1 MSFSS
6 ICSGFG
12 IIKSNGNPPYTSN
25 YERPTPNV
33 KSLKV
38 TKLGEL
44 GTTRKCTIEL
54 QAWTDEQLNEI
65 AKCYFLPGMS
75 VRVQFGWSVNASGA
89 QVAGPITNKL
99 TDSKANCEIF
109 NRASSEACYDG
120 FQGKIGNYQYS
131 MNNDAGWDITLEIIS
146 AAVFVA
152 DSKTDTSSND
162 CNCTAKVD
170 GNEVPVGNDDVGIA
184 MLNILGDEASV
195 KAQLNFVG
203 LSPSLHAATIEY
215 NGAGRTVF
223 GEESSGFM
231 AALSNMWDD
240 NLEEPFLTVKA
251 FHEIINKHAIPKLF
265 GQIDT
270 KDPIEIELKHPD
282 LAVSADIRICYVPG
296 VATSDELIEQI
307 VEGSPDSAIVG
318 NKLRYDNVMI
328 NAVYVMKCLKELANQ
343 SEPSKGISLQQL
355 LTTIHTGIN
364 NCLGNIASFEILDAS
379 GKCDGTENP
388 VLQLVDTG
396 TAATANVINIEP
408 AGSNSGT
415 SIIREFNLETKLTD
429 SMKSMALYAYTPAQ
443 GVADPC
449 YGKFDAFRQNKAT
462 NLSEPKASTAKTEKP
477 QCTSSKGKYEV
488 NCESTSPTD
497 NWKKA
502 IETSQ
507 EEVTA
512 DSVGALQTARRSLIA
527 ERDSSDNKSC
537 PTILP
542 FEFSF
547 TVDGIGGFKFGQ
559 YVTHPR
565 IPESIRSAWNFQV
578 TSVEHD
584 ISDTNDWKTTV
595 KTVARFK
602 PK

>member
-1 MSFSS
+1 
-6 ICSGFG
+6 
-12 IIKSNGNPPYTSN
+12 
-25 YERPTPNV
+25 
-33 KSLKV
+33 
-38 TKLGEL
+38 
-44 GTTRKCTIEL
+44 
-54 QAWTDEQLNEI
+54 
-65 AKCYFLPGMS
+65 
-75 VRVQFGWSVNASGA
+75 
-89 QVAGPITNKL
+89 
-99 TDSKANCEIF
+99 
-109 NRASSEACYDG
+109 
-120 FQGKIGNYQYS
+120 

-152 DSKTDTSSND
+152 DSKTDTSTND

-170 GNEVPVGNDDVGIA
+170 GNEVPVGNDNVGIA
-184 MLNILGDEASV
+184 VLNILGDETSV
-195 KAQLNFVG
+195 NTQLSAIG
-203 LSPSLHAATIEY
+203 LSPSEHAAVIQY

-240 NLEEPFLTVKA
+240 NLEEPFLSVKA
-251 FHEIINKHAIPKLF
+251 FHQIINKHAIPELF

-270 KDPIEIELKHPD
+270 SEPIQIELKHPD

-296 VATSDELIEQI
+296 VAASDELIEE
-307 VEGSPDSAIVG
+307 VLEGSPSSAVVG
-318 NKLRYDNVMI
+318 DKLIYDNVMI
-328 NAVYVMKCLKELANQ
+328 NCVYIMKSLKELANQ
-343 SEPSKGISLQQL
+343 SEVGKGISLQQL

-364 NCLGNIASFEILDAS
+364 NCIGNIASFEILDAS
-379 GKCDGTENP
+379 GKCDGTKHP
-388 VLQLVDTG
+388 ILQLVDTG
-396 TAATANVINIEP
+396 TAAKANVINIEP

-415 SIIREFNLETKLTD
+415 SIVREFNLETKLTD

-462 NLSEPKASTAKTEKP
+462 NLTEPEAAAAKTQKP
-477 QCTSSKGKYEV
+477 PCPESKGKYTV
-488 NCESTSPTD
+488 TCESTSPRD
-497 NWKKA
+497 NWTKA
-502 IETSQ
+502 IETAKDEITQ
-507 EEVTA
+507 DAVN
-512 DSVGALQTARRSLIA
+512 ALQSARRSLIA
-527 ERDSSDNKSC
+527 ELDADKPSC

-565 IPESIRSAWNFQV
+565 IPESIRNAWNFFV

-584 ISDTNDWKTTV
+584 ISDNNDWKTTV

-602 PK
+602 SS